1 MVRTIKYVMREYNL
15 IKLIIGLILTT
26 FFIVTVNSCELA
38 ENPVEPEP
46 TTPTR
51 NVRYLVTMTS
61 SSFNSNPQIVYTNSA
76 GGTST
81 ASTLNL
87 DLTLAIDSGTT
98 VNLSASCVGY
108 YSTISR
114 NSSAGVD
121 LKLFIE
127 DSLAA
132 DSSIINTDNI
142 SSVSASASVS
152 AVVK

>member
-15 IKLIIGLILTT
+15 VKLIIGLSFAI
-26 FFIVTVNSCELA
+26 FFIVSVNSCKLA

-51 NVRYLVTMTS
+51 DVRYLVTMTS
-61 SSFNSNPQIVYTNSA
+61 SSSNSNPQITYTNSV

-81 ASTLNL
+81 VSSLSL
-87 DLTLAIDSGTT
+87 DLTLAVDSGTT

-114 NSSAGVD
+114 NASAGVD
-121 LKLFIE
+121 VKLFIE

-142 SSVSASASVS
+142 SSVSASVSVS
-152 AVVK
+152 ALVK